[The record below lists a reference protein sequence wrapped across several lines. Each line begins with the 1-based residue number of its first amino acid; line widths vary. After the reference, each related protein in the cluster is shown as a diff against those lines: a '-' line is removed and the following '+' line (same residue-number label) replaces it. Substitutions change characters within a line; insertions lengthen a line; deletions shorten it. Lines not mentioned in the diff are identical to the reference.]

1 MPQQAGEPAAPRLK
15 KEIAMTSF
23 AQFQRVFVGG
33 FAAVSMLYGTC
44 AQASISLSATRVIV
58 QEGKQEASITVRN
71 SGTPVLVQAWLDSN
85 TPDAADNL
93 PFAVTPPLAKVAA
106 PGQQL
111 MRVLYAGGNT
121 GLPGDRESVM
131 WLNVQEIPQSTAGKN
146 QLQIALR
153 QRIKVFFR
161 PTGIVGAVA
170 DAPGSLRWALVKD
183 AGGKQA
189 LKITNPSMYHV
200 SFAYLGIA
208 GGKELPSPAMIAP
221 GETSLHSV
229 DGVMPNARITVKI
242 INDFGGIDAFD
253 VQPSEESA
261 KPSSAVKA
269 DQ

>member
-1 MPQQAGEPAAPRLK
+1 
-15 KEIAMTSF
+15 
-23 AQFQRVFVGG
+23 
-33 FAAVSMLYGTC
+33 MLYGAC

-58 QEGKQEASITVRN
+58 LEKKQEASISVRN
-71 SGTPVLVQAWLDSN
+71 SGTPVLVQAWLESN
-85 TPDAADNL
+85 TANATDDL

-111 MRVLYAGGNT
+111 MRVLYAGNS
-121 GLPGDRESVM
+121 GLPRDRESAM
-131 WLNVQEIPQSTAGKN
+131 WLNVQEIPQSIGGEN

-170 DAPGSLRWALVKD
+170 DAPGSLRWTLVQD

-221 GETSLHSV
+221 GETRLHSV
-229 DGVMPNARITVKI
+229 DGVGPNTSITVKI
-242 INDFGGIDAFD
+242 INDFGGVDAFD

-261 KPSSAVKA
+261 RPSSAVKA

>member
-1 MPQQAGEPAAPRLK
+1 
-15 KEIAMTSF
+15 MTSF
-23 AQFQRVFVGG
+23 AQFQRIFVGG
-33 FAAVSMLYGTC
+33 FAAVGMLYGTC

-58 QEGKQEASITVRN
+58 QEKKQEASISVRN
-71 SGTPVLVQAWLDSN
+71 SGTPTLVQAWLDSN

-93 PFAVTPPLAKVAA
+93 PFAVTPPLAKIAA

-131 WLNVQEIPQSTAGKN
+131 WLNVQEIPQSTGGEN
-146 QLQIALR
+146 HLQIAVR

-170 DAPGSLRWALVKD
+170 DAPGSLRWALVQD
-183 AGGKQA
+183 AGRPT

-208 GGKELPSPAMIAP
+208 GGKELPTPEMIAP
-221 GETSLHSV
+221 GETRLHSV
-229 DGVMPNARITVKI
+229 DGVAPNTSITVKI
-242 INDFGGIDAFD
+242 INDFGGVDAFD

-261 KPSSAVKA
+261 RPSSAVKA